1 MAGYPG
7 QFGNVLITK
16 ETLDKFI
23 KTMVG
28 VPVIINHKDITD
40 KNADDERVGVV
51 NSVWYDNKDG
61 WYWCDGIIWNETAQN
76 LITDKN
82 WSVSCSYNVK
92 TADNEG
98 GSENNI
104 KYDMEFLD
112 GVFTHLALVNNPR
125 YERANIVLNSKTE
138 FINVNNED
146 KWITVHPNGE
156 DNKGRHLLL
165 KDGETPYEAVKRTY
179 GLDDAKGQQKL
190 FDTSGDRKTKEDFK
204 REKEEKQKK
213 YDEHQKQVQKRY
225 DNLRYLGVADPDQY
239 EPMGEPETTFE
250 KWDYERQNK
259 NKPESKE
266 TFYDD
271 DMEEYYTPAY
281 EENIKKDFDEFMKSR
296 EKERQEAKKQPES
309 IDQYV
314 TDKSDKGW
322 LYQTKGT
329 TTYSNSDKRAEVEE
343 FGENGGKYRVEFYDG
358 SKRKD
363 IKTYS
368 TKRGMEKAVREHLQG
383 GANKE
388 TKALETKTDLEA
400 AKTRYNDVLSK
411 YNEANKKCWESG
423 LSNAEYHQAWTDAEK
438 YKKELTGARREYAES
453 IMANFQEVEEN
464 PYEERQ
470 QARRERYEELSGKA
484 ATESSQAHQQFRDKM
499 SFIPAGQPIHGERD
513 ARYRERAWDTLGRAV
528 KLNEKSNYYADKA
541 KSVGKAG
548 ISSDDANAIAK
559 LARKYKSGVDSA
571 EKRRIIDRVIDIHKR
586 TTSTAPESETTD
598 YGFSVE
604 RNKDLNRLQL
614 KFDSIPDANTRA
626 ILKSNGFR
634 WSPREKAWQRQLNS
648 NSEYSLKSV
657 MEKMKAD
664 NSLLEG
670 ITDILEEHNVSKDD
684 LPILEGIKNILG

>member
-28 VPVIINHKDITD
+28 VPVIINHKDITE

-156 DNKGRHLLL
+156 ENKGRHLLL
-165 KDGETPYEAVKRTY
+165 KEGETPYEAVKRTY
-179 GLDDAKGQQKL
+179 GLDGAKGQQKL
-190 FDTSGDRKTKEDFK
+190 FDTSGDRKTKEDFR
-204 REKEEKQKK
+204 REKEEKQKQYAKLEERKKEAEKLDKEEAEKAKKEDALSMKEEEFVNK
-213 YDEHQKQVQKRY
+213 YFNKVPANSIWQLYDYWEAAQK
-225 DNLRYLGVADPDQY
+225 
-239 EPMGEPETTFE
+239 E
-250 KWDYERQNK
+250 KQQDK
-259 NKPESKE
+259 KE
-266 TFYDD
+266 DKQED
-271 DMEEYYTPAY
+271 
-281 EENIKKDFDEFMKSR
+281 K
-296 EKERQEAKKQPES
+296 QEAKKQPET
-309 IDQYV
+309 IDQYI

-322 LYQTKGT
+322 MYQTKGV
-329 TTYSNSDKRAEVEE
+329 TTYSNSGKRAEVEE
-343 FGENGGKYRVEFYDG
+343 FGENGGKYRAVFYDG
-358 SKRKD
+358 TKRKD
-363 IKTYS
+363 IKVYS
-368 TKRGMEKAVREHLQG
+368 TKRGMEKAVRDHLGG

-411 YNEANKKCWESG
+411 YNAADRKRWESG
-423 LSNAEYHQAWTDAEK
+423 ISPEEYHKAWVDYEK

-453 IMANFQEVEEN
+453 IMSNFEAVEDN

-470 QARRERYEELSGKA
+470 QARRDRYEELSQKA

-499 SFIPAGQPIHGERD
+499 SFIPAGQPIHGQRD

-528 KLNEKSNYYADKA
+528 KLGEKSDYYADKA
-541 KSVGKAG
+541 SSVGKAG

-559 LARKYKSGVDSA
+559 LAQKYKSGVDSA

-586 TTSTAPESETTD
+586 STSTAPESESTD
-598 YGFSVE
+598 LGFSIE
-604 RNKDLNRLQL
+604 RNKDINRLQL
-614 KFDSIPDANTRA
+614 KFNDIPDANTRS

-634 WSPREKAWQRQLNS
+634 WSPREKAWQRQLNG
-648 NSEYSLKSV
+648 NSETSLKYV
-657 MEKMKAD
+657 MEKLKAD
-664 NSLLEG
+664 NALVEG
-670 ITDILEEHNVSKDD
+670 ITDILENHNVSKED
-684 LPILEGIKNILG
+684 LPILEGIRNILG

>member
-1 MAGYPG
+1 
-7 QFGNVLITK
+7 
-16 ETLDKFI
+16 
-23 KTMVG
+23 MVG

-146 KWITVHPNGE
+146 KWITVKPNGE
-156 DNKGRHLLL
+156 ENTGRHLLI
-165 KDGETPYEAVKRTY
+165 KDGETVHEALQRTY
-179 GLDDAKGQQKL
+179 GIDGAKGQQKL
-190 FDTSGDRKTKEDFK
+190 FDTSGDRKTKEDFR

-213 YDEHQKQVQKRY
+213 VEEHQKQVQKRY
-225 DNLRYLGVADPDQY
+225 DNLRYLGVAEPDQY
-239 EPMGEPETTFE
+239 EPMGEPETTYEEWIQKKASPVAEGIE
-250 KWDYERQNK
+250 KDYKEKKLSEDAYKKAKENFQKTYGFNYEDALT

-266 TFYDD
+266 TYYDD

-281 EENIKKDFDEFMKSR
+281 EENIKKDFDEFMKSQKKNKETYYEPDMEEHYTKSYEESISKDYDEFMKSR
-296 EKERQEAKKQPES
+296 EKEREQQKESKPEEKKQPES
-309 IDQYV
+309 Q
-314 TDKSDKGW
+314 S
-322 LYQTKGT
+322 
-329 TTYSNSDKRAEVEE
+329 E
-343 FGENGGKYRVEFYDG
+343 
-358 SKRKD
+358 
-363 IKTYS
+363 
-368 TKRGMEKAVREHLQG
+368 
-383 GANKE
+383 
-388 TKALETKTDLEA
+388 KTDLEA

-411 YNEANKKCWESG
+411 YNAADKKRWESG
-423 LSNAEYHQAWTDAEK
+423 LSNAEYHQAWADAEK

-586 TTSTAPESETTD
+586 STSTAPESETTD

>member
-156 DNKGRHLLL
+156 DNKGRPLLVRE
-165 KDGETPYEAVKRTY
+165 GETVKEAVERKVAEWDAKKEEEKHEPKQLGLKGFSKLKKDLERDQKALEKKDLKERNTTRKKINDLRDAWDTLSKEKTQDWARAKEIRDY
-179 GLDDAKGQQKL
+179 MADLSSQMDKAEREARQKYNLDDDSLEDFLAEKSPYDKQSDK
-190 FDTSGDRKTKEDFK
+190 KEDK
-204 REKEEKQKK
+204 QEDKKE
-213 YDEHQKQVQKRY
+213 D
-225 DNLRYLGVADPDQY
+225 
-239 EPMGEPETTFE
+239 
-250 KWDYERQNK
+250 
-259 NKPESKE
+259 KPEDKSNRLSPNE

-271 DMEEYYTPAY
+271 DMEEHYTKSY
-281 EENIKKDFDEFMKSR
+281 EENIQKDFEEFMKSR
-296 EKERQEAKKQPES
+296 EKERQEAKKQPE
-309 IDQYV
+309 
-314 TDKSDKGW
+314 
-322 LYQTKGT
+322 
-329 TTYSNSDKRAEVEE
+329 AP
-343 FGENGGKYRVEFYDG
+343 
-358 SKRKD
+358 
-363 IKTYS
+363 
-368 TKRGMEKAVREHLQG
+368 
-383 GANKE
+383 
-388 TKALETKTDLEA
+388 LEKTDLEA

-411 YNEANKKCWESG
+411 YNTADKKRWESG

-586 TTSTAPESETTD
+586 STSTAPESETTD